1 MKNAYD
7 EIVALRKELKRP
19 GVFQR
24 NQIQLRM
31 LAWDITIGG
40 SLIFKRFMDIV
51 MTVVCVILGS
61 PVFLLTAILVK
72 VTSPGPIIF
81 SQVRVGKY
89 GRHFKFY
96 KFRSMYIDAEARKAE
111 LLKHNES
118 GDGVI
123 FKMKHDPR
131 ITPVGRFIRKFSID
145 ELPQLFNVLLGDMSL
160 VGPRPELPFFVD
172 RFKEEV
178 PLYMVKHQVRP
189 GITGW
194 AQVNGLRGDTSIK
207 ERIEHDLYYIEHWDA
222 LLDIKILFDLHHF
235 RYINK
240 ERTVLKLV
248 EHHFFRLFLFQQ
260 DTSIHYAVPVK
271 VLSDPD

>member
-1 MKNAYD
+1 MKNTYD

-31 LAWDITIGG
+31 LAWDMTIGG
-40 SLIFKRFMDIV
+40 SLIFKRFMDIA

-160 VGPRPELPFFVD
+160 VGPRPPLPQEVKSYTIEERKRLNITPGITCIWQVSGRSELPFHKQMALDKEYIASRSTWKDFVILL
-172 RFKEEV
+172 KTV
-178 PLYMVKHQVRP
+178 PAIL
-189 GITGW
+189 TGKGAW
-194 AQVNGLRGDTSIK
+194 
-207 ERIEHDLYYIEHWDA
+207 
-222 LLDIKILFDLHHF
+222 
-235 RYINK
+235 
-240 ERTVLKLV
+240 
-248 EHHFFRLFLFQQ
+248 
-260 DTSIHYAVPVK
+260 
-271 VLSDPD
+271 